1 MKVRPHGERI
11 PDERPEHAP
20 HKPIESVRL
29 VWRCDCLCPDMGC
42 NPLCSMEEGGTVCQS
57 IEDVDR
63 ISWEAEMMLAEEH
76 FDSMDEDEDCAEEG
90 TEDAGWETA

>member
-1 MKVRPHGERI
+1 MKVRPYGERKHNAYH
-11 PDERPEHAP
+11 EHLE

-29 VWRCDCLCPDMGC
+29 VGRCDCLCPDMGG
-42 NPLCSMEEGGTVCQS
+42 NPLCSVEGDGTMCQS

-63 ISWEAEMMLAEEH
+63 ISWEAEMMRAEEH

-90 TEDAGWETA
+90 TEDAGWEKA